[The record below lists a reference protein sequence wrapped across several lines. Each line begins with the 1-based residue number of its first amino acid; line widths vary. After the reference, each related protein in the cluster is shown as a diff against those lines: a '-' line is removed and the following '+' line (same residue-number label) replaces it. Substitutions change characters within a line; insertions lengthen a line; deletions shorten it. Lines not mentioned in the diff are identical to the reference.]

1 MVVTLGEDAV
11 GQRMD
16 KAVVAGLASAGY
28 ETSRSQLAHA
38 FERGKVWHAG
48 RSLKPGHRVEHAMP
62 VTVELPTPPPL
73 NAFAEPIPLAIVH
86 DDDDVVVVDKAPG
99 MAVHAGP
106 GHSRGTLVNAVLHH
120 LGVQAADLPVLPGN
134 DAYRPGLVHRLDR
147 DTSGLIVL
155 AKHQRA
161 LEHLAAQFRAHTVD
175 RSYLGIV
182 RGEPRFDA
190 QRVETTHGRDPVD
203 RRRFAADAPG
213 ASRRAVTHLE
223 VLERMAGAVLVRFR
237 LETGRTHQVRM
248 HARHLGH
255 PLLGDSMYGA
265 KPSDARMRDIAQRL
279 GRHALHAAELG
290 FEHPSGE
297 RLRFTSDLPEDMQA
311 ALRALRA

>member
-1 MVVTLGEDAV
+1 MVVTLGEDAI

-28 ETSRSQLAHA
+28 ETSRSQLARA

-48 RSLKPGHRVEHAMP
+48 RVLKAGHRVEHAMP
-62 VTVELPTPPPL
+62 VTVELPTPAPL
-73 NAFAEPIPLAIVH
+73 DAFPEPIPLSIVH
-86 DDDDVVVVDKAPG
+86 DDDDLLVVDKAPG

-106 GHSRGTLVNAVLHH
+106 GHARGTLVNAVLHH
-120 LGVQAADLPVLPGN
+120 LGVQADALPTLPGN
-134 DAYRPGLVHRLDR
+134 EAYRPGLVHRLDR

-161 LEHLAAQFRAHTVD
+161 LEHLAAQFRAHSVE

-182 RGEPRFDA
+182 RGVPAFEQR
-190 QRVETTHGRDPVD
+190 RVETTHARDPGE
-203 RRRFAADAPG
+203 RRRFAPDVPG
-213 ASRRAVTHLE
+213 AKRRAITQLE
-223 VLERMAGAVLVRFR
+223 VLERLSQAALVRFR

-248 HARHLGH
+248 HARWLGH
-255 PLLGDSMYGA
+255 PLVGDGLYGA
-265 KPSDARMRDIAQRL
+265 RPADARMREIAQRL

-290 FEHPSGE
+290 FVHPDGR
-297 RLRFTSDLPEDMQA
+297 RLHFESALPEDMQT

>member
-1 MVVTLGEDAV
+1 VVVTLGEDAI

-16 KAVVAGLASAGY
+16 KAVVVGLANAGY
-28 ETSRSQLAHA
+28 EISRSQLARA

-48 RSLKPGHRVEHAMP
+48 RSLKPGHRVEQAMP
-62 VTVELPTPPPL
+62 VTVQLPTPAPL
-73 NAFAEPIPLAIVH
+73 DAFPEPIPIEIVH
-86 DDDDVVVVDKAPG
+86 DDDDLLVIDKAPG

-120 LGVQAADLPVLPGN
+120 LGVQADQLPVLPGN
-134 DAYRPGLVHRLDR
+134 EAYRPGLVHRLDR

-161 LEHLAAQFRAHTVD
+161 LEFLAAQFRAHTTE
-175 RSYLGIV
+175 RSYLGLV
-182 RGEPRFDA
+182 RGVPRFDTL
-190 QRVETTHGRDPVD
+190 RVETTHARDPAD
-203 RRRFAADAPG
+203 RRRFAPDVPG
-213 ASRRAVTHLE
+213 ATRRAITHVE
-223 VLERMAGAVLVRFR
+223 VVERLVDAALVRFR

-255 PLLGDSMYGA
+255 PLVADSVYGSRPA
-265 KPSDARMRDIAQRL
+265 DPGRREIAERL

-290 FEHPSGE
+290 FAHPAGQHM
-297 RLRFTSDLPEDMQA
+297 RFSSELPEDMQA
-311 ALRALRA
+311 ALRALRG